1 MVAAG
6 LRRPVWSAA
15 VSVWR
20 QARAIALLPGMVT
33 IPVPAAILA
42 VGGVDVGWGL
52 DRPWDVVPVLAGV
65 ALIGLGLALWY
76 RTVRLFARAGE
87 GTLAPWDPTRRLV
100 VLGPYRH
107 VRNPMI
113 TGVLLVLGGEAGLF
127 GSLGVLAWAGAFL
140 LVNAVRGL
148 QAQRAALDPP
158 RASVVT
164 AAPIAAKSGIC
175 LQKKAAISKR
185 FVGTNSP

>member
-1 MVAAG
+1 V
-6 LRRPVWSAA
+6 SA
-15 VSVWR
+15 WR

-33 IPVPAAILA
+33 LPVPAAILA

-52 DRPWDVVPVLAGV
+52 DRPWGVVPVLAGV

-140 LVNAVRGL
+140 LVNAVWFPLVEEPGLVRRFGEDYEAYRGNVP
-148 QAQRAALDPP
+148 RWIPRVRPWSPP
-158 RASVVT
+158 R
-164 AAPIAAKSGIC
+164 
-175 LQKKAAISKR
+175 R
-185 FVGTNSP
+185 